1 MSYNRRNFLKTT
13 GQFVFAANTLPFLL
27 NCPSKPKK
35 RPNILL
41 FFPDQY
47 RPDWISVYNKL
58 PIKTPNIDVLAERGV
73 NFTKAVC
80 PAPLCA
86 PSRSCLASGKEYD
99 RCGCPTNGHNYPVEQ
114 TTFYTLLRESGYH
127 VLGCG
132 KFDLRKPAESWGRD
146 GKQVFEG
153 TDYMK
158 LWGFSDGI
166 DNSGKHDGPRAYAR
180 GKVCPYFDY
189 LESKGLANT
198 HMDDF
203 AKRPFPNFANTDPTP
218 LPEEAYADNYLARN
232 GLQLLAEAPNN
243 KPWFL
248 QVNFNGP
255 HEPMDVTKNMRNA
268 WKNVP
273 FPQPHNN
280 NQYTPEKHVA
290 IRQNYAAMLENIDK
304 WLGIYMEEIKK
315 RGELENT
322 VVVFSADHGEM
333 LGDHNLWQKSI
344 PYQPSAGVPLVIAGP
359 GVRQNYTCELPV
371 TNMDLAATFLEFAGV
386 EIPKDMDSRSMLPL
400 LEGKTNV
407 HRKFVKSGL
416 YGWRMV
422 FDGRYKLIKGFSI
435 SKENKADIE
444 PILFDL
450 QTDPK
455 EDKNIAKQYPEIVQ
469 KLSQI
474 SNLK

>member
-27 NCPSKPKK
+27 NCPSRPKK

-47 RPDWISVYNKL
+47 RPDWLGLYKKL
-58 PIKTPNIDVLAERGV
+58 PIKTPNIDAVAGRGV

-114 TTFYTLLRESGYH
+114 MTFYTLLRESGYH

-146 GKQVFEG
+146 GKQIVDDK
-153 TDYMK
+153 DYMN

-166 DNSGKHDGPRAYAR
+166 DNSGKHDGPRAYAK

-189 LESKGLANT
+189 LERKGLAKT

-218 LPEEAYADNYLARN
+218 LPEEAYADNYIARN

-255 HEPMDVTKNMRNA
+255 HEPMDVTKNMRTA

-280 NQYTPEKHVA
+280 NQYTPDKHVA
-290 IRQNYAAMLENIDK
+290 IRQNYAAML
-304 WLGIYMEEIKK
+304 
-315 RGELENT
+315 
-322 VVVFSADHGEM
+322 DHYCF
-333 LGDHNLWQKSI
+333 LCRPWRD
-344 PYQPSAGVPLVIAGP
+344 AG
-359 GVRQNYTCELPV
+359 
-371 TNMDLAATFLEFAGV
+371 
-386 EIPKDMDSRSMLPL
+386 RS
-400 LEGKTNV
+400 
-407 HRKFVKSGL
+407 
-416 YGWRMV
+416 
-422 FDGRYKLIKGFSI
+422 
-435 SKENKADIE
+435 
-444 PILFDL
+444 
-450 QTDPK
+450 
-455 EDKNIAKQYPEIVQ
+455 
-469 KLSQI
+469 
-474 SNLK
+474 